1 MWRVAFFL
9 VALMAL
15 PLQAA
20 TVNTLYQAQ
29 VPLPDSDRQTEQ
41 TARVAALQ
49 QVLVKVSGQ
58 RDIASNEVIRKA
70 LENSSSYVSQL
81 GYSNE
86 QGQPV
91 LEISFDSEKI
101 RTLLTQASATFWS
114 EQRPTVLVWLVE
126 EANRDRTIVWDQ
138 SGNSLQAHLNL
149 AAAHRGVP
157 VLLPIGDFQDV
168 TAISVPD
175 LWGGFSQPIANAST
189 RYQPDAVLIA
199 RVQRRSDSMQL
210 AWQLF
215 PSSPA
220 AMLDG
225 NSASLEGRNS
235 GDSTAAITAMMDQV
249 ADNLAARY
257 AVQLGGATEGGFAID
272 VANVRR
278 VEDFFQL
285 EKLLKDLSSV
295 ASVNA
300 SHLQGDKVRFAI
312 QLLSNEQVFA
322 RELSM
327 EPRIQAQPAAALV
340 RDVAFDNQ
348 SAGDTTPANQEG
360 MIVPTS
366 REGSASEPLPQL
378 DVSGTQAAA
387 SSIGLYY
394 WNPNT

>member
-41 TARVAALQ
+41 SARVAALQ

-58 RDIASNEVIRKA
+58 RDITSNDVIQKA

-81 GYSNE
+81 GYGNE
-86 QGQPV
+86 QGQSV

-101 RTLLTQASATFWS
+101 RTLLTQANATFWS

-126 EANRDRTIVWDQ
+126 EANRDRAIVWDQ
-138 SGNSLQAHLNL
+138 SGNSLQANLNQ

-199 RVQRRSDSMQL
+199 RVQRRNESLQV

-215 PSSPA
+215 PVSPA

-225 NSASLEGRNS
+225 NSAPVEGRSS
-235 GDSTAAITAMMDQV
+235 GDSVTGITAMMDQV

-257 AVQLGGATEGGFAID
+257 AVQLGGVTEGGFAID

-300 SHLQGDKVRFAI
+300 SHLQGDKVRFTI
-312 QLLSNEQVFA
+312 RLLSNEQVFA

-327 EPRIQAQPAAALV
+327 EPKIQAQPLSSLV
-340 RDVAFDNQ
+340 RDVTFENP
-348 SAGDTTPANQEG
+348 SAGKSSPANQEG
-360 MIVPTS
+360 VIVPTS

-387 SSIGLYY
+387 SRIGLYY
-394 WNPNT
+394 WNPNA

>member
-1 MWRVAFFL
+1 M
-9 VALMAL
+9 
-15 PLQAA
+15 
-20 TVNTLYQAQ
+20 NTLYQAQ

-41 TARVAALQ
+41 SARVAALQ

-58 RDIASNEVIRKA
+58 RDITSNDVIQKA
-70 LENSSSYVSQL
+70 LENSSLYVSQL
-81 GYSNE
+81 GYGNE
-86 QGQPV
+86 QGQSV

-101 RTLLTQASATFWS
+101 RTLLTQANATFWS

-126 EANRDRTIVWDQ
+126 EANRDRAIVWDQ
-138 SGNSLQAHLNL
+138 SGNSLQANLNQ

-199 RVQRRSDSMQL
+199 RVQRRNESLQV

-215 PSSPA
+215 PVSPA

-225 NSASLEGRNS
+225 NSAPVEGRSS
-235 GDSTAAITAMMDQV
+235 GDSVTGITAMMDQV

-257 AVQLGGATEGGFAID
+257 AVQLGGVTEGGFAID

-300 SHLQGDKVRFAI
+300 SHLQGDKVRFTI
-312 QLLSNEQVFA
+312 RLLSNEQVFA

-327 EPRIQAQPAAALV
+327 EPKIQAQPLSSLV
-340 RDVAFDNQ
+340 RDVTFENQ
-348 SAGDTTPANQEG
+348 SAGESSPANQEG
-360 MIVPTS
+360 VIVPTS
-366 REGSASEPLPQL
+366 REGSASEPLHQL

-387 SSIGLYY
+387 SRIGLYY
-394 WNPNT
+394 WNPNA

>member
-41 TARVAALQ
+41 SARVAALQ

-58 RDIASNEVIRKA
+58 RDITSNDVIQKA

-81 GYSNE
+81 GYGNE
-86 QGQPV
+86 QGQSV

-101 RTLLTQASATFWS
+101 RTLLTQANATFWS

-126 EANRDRTIVWDQ
+126 EANRDRAIVWDQ
-138 SGNSLQAHLNL
+138 SGNSLQANLNK
-149 AAAHRGVP
+149 AAANRGVP

-199 RVQRRSDSMQL
+199 RVQRRNESLQV

-215 PSSPA
+215 PVSPA

-225 NSASLEGRNS
+225 NSAPVEGRSS
-235 GDSTAAITAMMDQV
+235 GDSVTGITAMMDQV

-257 AVQLGGATEGGFAID
+257 AVQLGGVTEGGFAID

-300 SHLQGDKVRFAI
+300 SHLQGDKVRFTI
-312 QLLSNEQVFA
+312 RLLSNEQVFA

-327 EPRIQAQPAAALV
+327 EPKIQAQPLSSLV
-340 RDVAFDNQ
+340 RDVTFENQ
-348 SAGDTTPANQEG
+348 SAGESSPANQEG
-360 MIVPTS
+360 VIVPTS

-387 SSIGLYY
+387 SRIGLYY
-394 WNPNT
+394 WNPNA